1 MPRPAYTGEQ
11 IRQAEAPLLK
21 AGEGDRLM
29 RRAAG
34 QLAAVCRRVL
44 RLGGGTVYG
53 RRVAVLTLS
62 LIHISEPTRLHKVS
76 RMPSSA

>member
-21 AGEGDRLM
+21 SGEGDRLM

-53 RRVAVLTLS
+53 RV
-62 LIHISEPTRLHKVS
+62 TRFGAAEETA
-76 RMPSSA
+76 R